1 MNGIVVLVWYRVD
14 PARSDE
20 CRRLCGLLHDR
31 VAARFSVSGRFGW
44 RDEPAR
50 NRRTWLESWEPLDEA
65 SAPGFLEALD
75 CEARSVGLDAI
86 ALDGRYVDVFRWVHD
101 DSPQLA
107 GSGQA

>member
-20 CRRLCGLLHDR
+20 CRRLFDLLHER
-31 VAARFSVSGRFGW
+31 IAARFSVSGRFGW

-65 SAPGFLEALD
+65 SAPEFLEALD

-86 ALDGRYVDVFRWVHD
+86 ALDGRFVDVFRWSDD
-101 DSPQLA
+101 DSRRLA
-107 GSGQA
+107 DPGQR